1 MPQSTSSADVTLLL
15 EGSYPYVRGGV
26 SSWVQQLIEG
36 LPEVRF
42 ALVYLGA
49 ERRSDQICHYELP
62 PNVQA
67 LQCHYLMEDAEQSR
81 PSATDGDAEFFAES
95 AQMHDWFRSPEGVPQ
110 ARWLQR
116 MLLQPERGDGACAHD
131 FFHSR
136 AAWQQISESYLR
148 NCPESS
154 FQDYFWS
161 VRNMHAPLL
170 RLARIARSIAPTR
183 SYHTVSTGYAGLLGA
198 MLQQATGRPLILTE
212 HGIYT
217 KERKIELQSL
227 YLRERQSM
235 LEQSDEAAMPYV
247 SQSWM
252 RLFEGMGRMA
262 YAAANPIISLYEAN
276 RQRQIQD
283 GAAPARTR
291 VVPNGVDMERFSSL
305 RARRPRQVPPVLGL
319 IGRVVPI
326 KDIKTF
332 IRAVAALAAKMPQV
346 QGWIIG
352 PEEEDPGYVA
362 ECKALV
368 QSLHVTEQVRFLGF
382 QQIDALMEQLGLVV
396 LTSISEAFPLVIGES
411 HASGVPVVSTDVGAC
426 RELIEGSDA
435 EDRALG
441 FAGAVVPIADPQAL
455 AQVAHALLSD
465 SGRWHA
471 AQQAGIRR
479 VERYY
484 RQSCVLDSYRAIY
497 QAAGAH

>member
-1 MPQSTSSADVTLLL
+1 MSQPAFSADVTLLL

-26 SSWVQQLIEG
+26 SSWVQQLVEG

-49 ERRSDQICHYELP
+49 ERRDDEVCRYELP
-62 PNVQA
+62 PNMQS
-67 LQCHYLMEDAEQSR
+67 LQCHYLMEEAGSTR
-81 PSATDGDAEFFAES
+81 PIASDGDAEFFADS
-95 AQMHDWFRSPEGVPQ
+95 AQMHDWFRQPEGAPQ
-110 ARWLQR
+110 ARWLEHV
-116 MLLQPERGDGACAHD
+116 LLQSGRPDGACAHD

-148 NCPESS
+148 NCPQSS
-154 FQDYFWS
+154 FQSYFWA
-161 VRNMHAPLL
+161 VRNMHVPLF

-183 SYHTVSTGYAGLLGA
+183 CYHAISTGYAGVLGA
-198 MLQQATGRPLILTE
+198 MLQQATGRALVLTE

-227 YLRERQSM
+227 YLRERQGL
-235 LEQSDEAAMPYV
+235 LEQSEEAAMPYV
-247 SQSWM
+247 SQSWV
-252 RLFEGMGRMA
+252 RLFEGLGRLT
-262 YAAANPIISLYEAN
+262 YAAANPIISLYETN
-276 RQRQIQD
+276 RQRQILD
-283 GAAPARTR
+283 GAAPARTQ
-291 VVPNGVDMERFSSL
+291 VVPNGVDVERFSPL
-305 RARRPRQVPPVLGL
+305 RARRPQQIPPVLGL

-332 IRAVAALAAKMPQV
+332 VRAIAALVPHMPQAE
-346 QGWIIG
+346 GWIIG

-368 QSLHVTEQVRFLGF
+368 QSLHLGEQVRFLGF
-382 QQIDALMEQLGLVV
+382 QQIDALMERLGLVV

-411 HASGVPVVSTDVGAC
+411 HASGIPVLATDVGAC
-426 RELIEGSDA
+426 RELIEGRDA

-441 FAGAVVPIADPQAL
+441 SAGAVVPIADPHAL
-455 AQVAHALLSD
+455 AQAALGLLSD
-465 SGRWHA
+465 AGRWHA

-484 RQSCVLDSYRAIY
+484 RQARVLDSYRTIY
-497 QAAGAH
+497 QQAGVH